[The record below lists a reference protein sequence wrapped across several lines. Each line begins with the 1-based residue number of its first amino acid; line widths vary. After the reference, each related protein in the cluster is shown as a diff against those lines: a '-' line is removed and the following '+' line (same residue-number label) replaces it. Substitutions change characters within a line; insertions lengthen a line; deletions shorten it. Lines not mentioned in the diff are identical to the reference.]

1 LRGELALLGEILH
14 LAGDPEVSLDD
25 FAGAVGQSPSLAAR
39 VIRVANSALY
49 GMEGRVQRLDRGVL
63 ILGVEA
69 VAGIAA
75 SIVVADRAR
84 KAQVRALPNDAF
96 WLHSLESGI
105 CSEMLARFLG
115 LGTYREA
122 YLAGLLHDL
131 GVVDMLLTHGRPYEE
146 LLIRAHREG
155 CPLEELE
162 ASTLGETHGQRLG
175 IEAEAWGLPESLRL
189 AVAHHEHP
197 DEAPGS
203 SQTLARVVLAAHGTA
218 RGEISLWTD
227 HPPEGEPLTALETL
241 GITEADTEEIQ
252 SLVEERM
259 KASLPLFR

>member
-1 LRGELALLGEILH
+1 VRGELALLGEILH

-25 FAGAVGQSPSLAAR
+25 FVSSVGQSPSLAAR

-75 SIVVADRAR
+75 SVVVAARAR
-84 KAQVRALPNDAF
+84 KAQVRALPPDAF

-105 CSEMLARFLG
+105 CSELLARFLG

-131 GVVDMLLTHGRPYEE
+131 GVVDLLLAHGRPYED
-146 LLIRAHREG
+146 LLIQAHRTG
-155 CPLEELE
+155 CALERLEEE
-162 ASTLGETHGQRLG
+162 TIGETHGERLG
-175 IEAEAWGLPESLRL
+175 IEAEEWGLPESLRL

-197 DEAPGS
+197 DQAPGS
-203 SQTLARVVLAAHGTA
+203 SQTLARVVLAAHAVT
-218 RGEISLWTD
+218 RGEVSPWTD
-227 HPPEGEPLTALETL
+227 HPPEGEPLNALEAL
-241 GITEADTEEIQ
+241 GLTEADTEEIQ
-252 SLVEERM
+252 ALVEERM
-259 KASLPLFR
+259 KAAVPLFS